1 MTRRD
6 YEKAARIVREYREIN
21 IKSHTRKETAW
32 HWENAFVALFEQD
45 NPRFDQTKF
54 RAACQPKEK

>member
-6 YEKAARIVREYREIN
+6 YERAARIVREYREHH
-21 IKSHTRKETAW
+21 KSRVANGIATY
-32 HWENAFVALFEQD
+32 WEDAYIALFEED

-54 RAACQPKEK
+54 RAACQPKGD